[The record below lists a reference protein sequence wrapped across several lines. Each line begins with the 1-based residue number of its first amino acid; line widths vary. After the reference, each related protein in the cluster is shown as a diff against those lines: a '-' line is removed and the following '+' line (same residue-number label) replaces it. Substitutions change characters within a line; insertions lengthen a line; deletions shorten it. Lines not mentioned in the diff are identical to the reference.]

1 MSQITYSSI
10 PIWARPAAPVDEALP
25 EISGSAYIVVGVGEA
40 AEERVYQ
47 VANGLPENVT
57 RLPLTF
63 DDVEHAASA
72 LRGELAHARVGVR
85 VVIIAPRGAAL
96 ALRGV
101 ATTAG
106 LMDDEIYVTVAGV
119 DAIEVFC
126 SHCEAITHTE
136 LGVDDIVD
144 CVGCGRHLL
153 IYHHVSR
160 RSGRYLGFMVDAET
174 ASAAQESTTEGSSS

>member
-10 PIWARPAAPVDEALP
+10 PIWARPATPVGEPVSELLGRTYL
-25 EISGSAYIVVGVGEA
+25 IVGVGTAA
-40 AEERVYQ
+40 AEPAHRWATIVPGEKLSF
-47 VANGLPENVT
+47 A
-57 RLPLTF
+57 LTF
-63 DDVEHAASA
+63 DNVEEAAGA
-72 LRGELAHARVGVR
+72 LRHELARARVGVR

-106 LMDDEIYVTVAGV
+106 LMDDEIHVTVAGV

-126 SHCEAITHTE
+126 SHCAAVTRTE
-136 LGVDDIVD
+136 LGVDDIVG
-144 CVGCGRHLL
+144 CAGCGRHLL

-174 ASAAQESTTEGSSS
+174 ASSPEGSSPEGSPS